1 MADQSTAGCVN
12 TKSAYLET
20 RVAVCRLLN
29 VESAAGGSIVA
40 AETGSANERCCSAA
54 VIQPNGFKERLS
66 IFLSMLGSK

>member
-12 TKSAYLET
+12 TKSAYLESSEWC
-20 RVAVCRLLN
+20 AGCR